1 VLIEKTE
8 IERVKR
14 ANDLVEVVRGRG
26 TQLARKG
33 KQLVGKCPFHNDS
46 EPSFYVDP
54 KRQLWNCLGAC
65 REGGDVYKFVMK
77 LEGLDFR
84 SAHLRL
90 GGRDLPTPGGNGG
103 KPTES
108 QVANETPVEE
118 AKPDL
123 AWLQTVVEHYHQTLV
138 KTPQALDYL
147 ASRGLGSPEL
157 ASAFQIGYADG
168 SLLELLSPEARQELT
183 RLGVITATGRELLKG
198 CVVFPLGAPGSG
210 QVLSLYGRSI
220 QGRRHLYLP
229 GERHGVFNPQGAQ
242 TGGEVILTESVIDAA
257 ALWAAGTRN
266 AIPIYGINGLTEDIV
281 NHLEQTRVR
290 RVTLLLDSDDA
301 GRTAAGRLAEK
312 LGPHFEV
319 RSVELDAKDPAEF
332 LAAGGSVDQVR
343 EQIRETWELTE
354 ARGPETASDPGTTA
368 VEPTNSEFRLERR
381 DGALILR
388 ASDREYRARGLTAVG
403 LERLRVNLRVKT
415 DKGFHLDTIDLYQ
428 ARSRSA
434 FAQAASTATG
444 LPEARIAK
452 DLLEL
457 VDRLEEERLR
467 MRHDDRYPEKDAATM
482 TDQERQE
489 ALEFLRSP
497 DLIDRIAADFEA
509 AGLVGERAG
518 ALVAYL
524 AAVSRKLTKPLSILI
539 VARTGAGKSSLQ
551 DALCSLLPPEE
562 VVRVTRLTGQA
573 LFYKDPDSLKG
584 KVLAIAEEEGAA
596 QAVYSLRTLASD
608 QWLSIAAT
616 RTDPQTGKLHTE
628 HYEIHGPV
636 SIVITTT
643 SPEAFDEETRSRF
656 IPLTL
661 NESVEQT
668 RAILAR
674 QRSRHTLD
682 GALAEAGAENVRKRH
697 HHAQRLLRPL
707 RVVNPYV
714 DRLTY
719 PEDRLIARRE
729 QEKYLTL
736 INVIAYLRQYRKEV
750 KRASRDEVE
759 IEYVEVYPEDIAL
772 ANELAREVLWRGWDE
787 LAPPVRGMKRELEKL
802 YAQRAAEQ
810 GIEAAAV
817 GMTRREIR
825 EAVGWSDWQ
834 VRMYCQRLVD
844 MEYLI
849 LAGNGNGRPCRYYLA
864 RPEQTDEPRLTGL
877 VDVAPKA
884 ATKEKTP
891 EGRKSG
897 EPPCGPCGENG
908 DPEAGL

>member
-1 VLIEKTE
+1 MLIEKAE

-14 ANDLVEVVRGRG
+14 ANDLVELVRGRG
-26 TQLARKG
+26 IVLERKG
-33 KQLVGKCPFHNDS
+33 KQLVGKCPFHDDHD
-46 EPSFYVDP
+46 PSFTVDP
-54 KRQLWNCLGAC
+54 KKQLWNCLGAC

-90 GGRDLPTPGGNGG
+90 GGRDLPTPGGNGD
-103 KPTES
+103 KPTEPINPATE
-108 QVANETPVEE
+108 VPTE
-118 AKPDL
+118 AKPDP
-123 AWLQTVVEHYHQTLV
+123 AWLETVVEHYHQTLL

-147 ASRGLGSPEL
+147 ASRALRSPEL
-157 ASAFQIGYADG
+157 VSAFKIGYADG
-168 SLLELLSPEARQELT
+168 SLLELLSPDGKQELT
-183 RLGVITATGRELLKG
+183 RIGVLMASGRELLEG
-198 CVVFPLGAPGSG
+198 CVVFPLVAPGSG
-210 QVLSLYGRSI
+210 QVLGLYGRSI

-229 GERHGVFNPQGAQ
+229 GERRGVFNPQGAQ
-242 TGGEVILTESVIDAA
+242 VGGEVVLTESVVDAA
-257 ALWAAGTRN
+257 ALWAAGIHN
-266 AIPIYGINGLTEDIV
+266 AIPIYGINGLIEDIV
-281 NHLEQTRVR
+281 NHLQECRVNR
-290 RVTLLLDSDDA
+290 LTLLLDSDEA
-301 GRTAAGRLAEK
+301 GRAAAKRLSERLAV
-312 LGPHFEV
+312 HFEV
-319 RSVELDAKDPAEF
+319 RSVDLDAKDPAEF
-332 LAAGGSVDQVR
+332 LASGGSVD
-343 EQIRETWELTE
+343 EIRERIEE
-354 ARGPETASDPGTTA
+354 AWQPAGEPISA
-368 VEPTNSEFRLERR
+368 VEPNDCELRLDHR

-388 ASDREYRARGLTAVG
+388 TSDREYRARGLTSVG
-403 LERLRVNLRVKT
+403 LDRLRVNLRVKT
-415 DKGFHLDTIDLYQ
+415 DRGFHLDTIDLYQ
-428 ARSRSA
+428 ARSRAS
-434 FAQAASTATG
+434 FAQAASTATA
-444 LPEARIAK
+444 LPEARVAK

-457 VDRLEEERLR
+457 VDRLEQERLR
-467 MRHDDRYPEKDAATM
+467 MRREDRHPEKEDAPTM
-482 TDQERQE
+482 TDQERRE

-497 DLIDRIAADFEA
+497 DLVDRIAADFEA
-509 AGLVGERAG
+509 AGLVGERSG

-524 AAVSRKLTKPLSILI
+524 AAVSRKLTKPLSVLI

-736 INVIAYLRQYRKEV
+736 INVLAYLRQYRKEV
-750 KRASRDEVE
+750 KRASRDDVE
-759 IEYVEVYPEDIAL
+759 IEYVEVDPEDIQL

-802 YAQRAAEQ
+802 YARRAAEQ

-834 VRMYCQRLVD
+834 VRMYCQRLVE

-849 LAGNGNGRPCRYYLA
+849 LAGNGNGRPCQYYLA
-864 RPEQTDEPRLTGL
+864 RPEEADEPRLAGL
-877 VDVAPKA
+877 VDVAS
-884 ATKEKTP
+884 
-891 EGRKSG
+891 KSS
-897 EPPCGPCGENG
+897 
-908 DPEAGL
+908 D

>member
-1 VLIEKTE
+1 MLIEKAE

-14 ANDLVEVVRGRG
+14 ANDLVELVRGRG
-26 TQLARKG
+26 IELKRKG
-33 KQLVGKCPFHNDS
+33 KQLVGKCPFHADH
-46 EPSFYVDP
+46 EPSFIVDP
-54 KRQLWNCLGAC
+54 RKQLWNCLGAC
-65 REGGDVYKFVMK
+65 REGGDVYKFLMK

-90 GGRDLPTPGGNGG
+90 GGRDLPTPGGNGA
-103 KPTES
+103 KPKGLVATE
-108 QVANETPVEE
+108 APVEE
-118 AKPDL
+118 AKPNP
-123 AWLQTVVEHYHQTLV
+123 AWLQTVVEHYHETLL
-138 KTPQALDYL
+138 KTPPAFDYL
-147 ASRGLGSPEL
+147 ASRGLGSPEFVT
-157 ASAFQIGYADG
+157 AFKIGYADA
-168 SLLELLSPEARQELT
+168 SLLEMLSGEAKNELT
-183 RLGVITATGRELLKG
+183 RLGVLTAAGRELLDA
-198 CVVFPLGAPGSG
+198 CVVFPLVAPGSG

-220 QGRRHLYLP
+220 EGRRHLYLS
-229 GERHGVFNPQGAQ
+229 GERRGVFNPQGAQ
-242 TGGEVILTESVIDAA
+242 AGGEVILTESVIDAA
-257 ALWAAGTRN
+257 ALWAAGIRH
-266 AIPIYGINGLTEDIV
+266 AIPIYGINGLTEDILA
-281 NHLEQTRVR
+281 HLEETRVR
-290 RVTLLLDSDDA
+290 RVTLLLDSDEA
-301 GRTAAGRLAEK
+301 GRAAAKRLAEK
-312 LGPHFEV
+312 LVVHFEV

-332 LAAGGSVDQVR
+332 LAAGGSADEIRGRIHEAWQPAQTPPAASPESDDSRLAVKHR
-343 EQIRETWELTE
+343 E
-354 ARGPETASDPGTTA
+354 
-368 VEPTNSEFRLERR
+368 
-381 DGALILR
+381 GALVL
-388 ASDREYRARGLTAVG
+388 ATADREYQARGLGLVG
-403 LERLRVNLRVKT
+403 LERLRVNLRLKT
-415 DKGFHLDTIDLYQ
+415 ERGFHLDTLDLYQ
-428 ARSRSA
+428 ARSRAS
-434 FAQAASTATG
+434 FALTASTATG

-467 MRHDDRYPEKDAATM
+467 LRREDRHPDKEETSTM
-482 TDQERQE
+482 SDQERRE
-489 ALEFLRSP
+489 ALDFLRSP
-497 DLIDRIAADFEA
+497 DLVERIAADFEA

-524 AAVSRKLTKPLSILI
+524 AAVSRKLTKPLSVLI

-674 QRSRHTLD
+674 QRARHTLD

-736 INVIAYLRQYRKEV
+736 INVIAYLRQYQKPV
-750 KRASRDEVE
+750 KQASRDEIA
-759 IEYVEVYPEDIAL
+759 IEYVEVDPEDIAL

-802 YAQRAAEQ
+802 YARRAGEQ
-810 GIEAAAV
+810 GIEPAAV

-825 EAVGWSDWQ
+825 EATGWSDWQ
-834 VRMYCQRLVD
+834 VRMYCRRLVE

-849 LAGNGNGRPCRYYLA
+849 LAGNGNGRPCQYYLA
-864 RPEQTDEPRLTGL
+864 RPDEADEPRLTGL
-877 VDVAPKA
+877 VEVAS
-884 ATKEKTP
+884 E
-891 EGRKSG
+891 SSS
-897 EPPCGPCGENG
+897 
-908 DPEAGL
+908 

>member
-1 VLIEKTE
+1 MLIEKAE

-14 ANDLVEVVRGRG
+14 ANDLVELVRGRG
-26 TQLARKG
+26 DLA
-33 KQLVGKCPFHNDS
+33 
-46 EPSFYVDP
+46 
-54 KRQLWNCLGAC
+54 
-65 REGGDVYKFVMK
+65 
-77 LEGLDFR
+77 
-84 SAHLRL
+84 
-90 GGRDLPTPGGNGG
+90 TPGGNGAR
-103 KPTES
+103 S
-108 QVANETPVEE
+108 CTPIAVE
-118 AKPDL
+118 ATADCT
-123 AWLQTVVEHYHQTLV
+123 WLPMAVEHYHQTLV

-147 ASRGLGSPEL
+147 ASRGLDSSEL
-157 ASAFQIGYADG
+157 ITAFRIGYADG
-168 SLLELLSPEARQELT
+168 SLLERLSADGKQELT
-183 RLGVITATGRELLKG
+183 RLGVIMASGRELLDG
-198 CVVFPLGAPGSG
+198 CVVFPLVAPGSG

-220 QGRRHLYLP
+220 KARRHLYLP
-229 GERHGVFNPQGAQ
+229 GERRGVFNPQGAQ
-242 TGGEVILTESVIDAA
+242 TTGEVILTESVIDAA
-257 ALWAAGTRN
+257 ALWAVGIRN
-266 AIPIYGINGLTEDIV
+266 AIPIYGINGLTEDILK
-281 NHLEQTRVR
+281 HLEETRVR
-290 RVTLLLDSDDA
+290 RVTLVLDSDEA
-301 GRTAAGRLAEK
+301 GRSAAKRLSEK
-312 LGPHFEV
+312 LAVHFEV
-319 RSVELDAKDPAEF
+319 RSVELDAKDPAEL
-332 LAAGGSVDQVR
+332 LATGGNAD
-343 EQIRETWELTE
+343 EIRERIHE
-354 ARGPETASDPGTTA
+354 AWLPAATSASA
-368 VEPTNSEFRLERR
+368 VEPNDCELGLERR
-381 DGALILR
+381 DGTLILR
-388 ASDREYRARGLTAVG
+388 ASDREYRARGLAAVG
-403 LERLRVNLRVKT
+403 LDRLRVNLRVKT
-415 DKGFHLDTIDLYQ
+415 DRGFHLDTLDLYQ
-428 ARSRSA
+428 ARSRAS
-434 FAQAASTATG
+434 FAQTAATATG

-467 MRHDDRYPEKDAATM
+467 MRREDRHPDNEPTAM
-482 TDQERQE
+482 TDQERRE

-497 DLIDRIAADFEA
+497 NLVDRIAADFEA

-682 GALAEAGAENVRKRH
+682 GALAEAGAENVRRRH

-750 KRASRDEVE
+750 KRASRDDVE
-759 IEYVEVYPEDIAL
+759 IEYVEVDPEDIQL

-802 YAQRAAEQ
+802 YARRASEQ
-810 GIEAAAV
+810 KIEPAAV

-834 VRMYCQRLVD
+834 VRMYCQRLVE

-849 LAGNGNGRPCRYYLA
+849 LAGNGNGRPCQYYLA
-864 RPEQTDEPRLTGL
+864 RPEEADEPRLAGL
-877 VDVAPKA
+877 VDVAS
-884 ATKEKTP
+884 
-891 EGRKSG
+891 KSSG
-897 EPPCGPCGENG
+897 
-908 DPEAGL
+908 

>member
-1 VLIEKTE
+1 MLIEKAE

-14 ANDLVEVVRGRG
+14 ANDLVELVRGRG
-26 TQLARKG
+26 IELKRKG
-33 KQLVGKCPFHNDS
+33 KQLVGKCPFHDDH
-46 EPSFYVDP
+46 EPSLIVDP
-54 KRQLWNCLGAC
+54 KKQLWNCLGAC

-90 GGRDLPTPGGNGG
+90 GGRDLPTPGGNGAG
-103 KPTES
+103 SSKLTIA
-108 QVANETPVEE
+108 QE
-118 AKPDL
+118 AKPDPS
-123 AWLQTVVEHYHQTLV
+123 WLETVVEHYHQTLLR
-138 KTPQALDYL
+138 TPEALDYL
-147 ASRGLGSPEL
+147 KCRGLGSPEVL
-157 ASAFQIGYADG
+157 TAFKIGYADK
-168 SLLELLSPEARQELT
+168 SLLELLSPDGKQDLT
-183 RLGVITATGRELLKG
+183 RLGVLTASGRELLEG
-198 CVVFPLGAPGSG
+198 CVVFPLVAPGSG

-229 GERHGVFNPQGAQ
+229 GERRGVFNPQGAQ
-242 TGGEVILTESVIDAA
+242 TAGEVILTESVIDAA
-257 ALWAAGTRN
+257 ALWAAGIRN
-266 AIPIYGINGLTEDIV
+266 VIPIYGINGLTEDIV
-281 NHLEQTRVR
+281 NHLQETRVT
-290 RVTLLLDSDDA
+290 RVTLLLDSDEA
-301 GRTAAGRLAEK
+301 GRAAARRLSEK
-312 LGPHFEV
+312 LGLHFEV
-319 RSVELDAKDPAEF
+319 RTVELDAKDPAEF
-332 LAAGGSVDQVR
+332 LAAGGSVD
-343 EQIRETWELTE
+343 EIRERIRE
-354 ARGPETASDPGTTA
+354 AWQSAETAPA
-368 VEPTNSEFRLERR
+368 ARPEPNDSRVDVKHR
-381 DGALILR
+381 DGALLLT

-403 LERLRVNLRVKT
+403 LDRLRVNLRVKS

-428 ARSRSA
+428 ARSRAS
-434 FAQAASTATG
+434 FAQAASTATA
-444 LPEARIAK
+444 LPEARIAQ

-467 MRHDDRYPEKDAATM
+467 LPREDRQPEKEAARTM
-482 TDQERQE
+482 SDQERRE
-489 ALEFLRSP
+489 ALEFLQSP
-497 DLIDRIAADFEA
+497 DLVERIAADFEA

-524 AAVSRKLTKPLSILI
+524 AAVSRKLTKPLSVLI

-682 GALAEAGAENVRKRH
+682 GALAEAGAENVRRRH

-736 INVIAYLRQYRKEV
+736 INVIAYLRQFRKEV
-750 KRASRDEVE
+750 KRASRDDVE
-759 IEYVEVYPEDIAL
+759 IEYVEVGPEDIAL

-802 YAQRAAEQ
+802 YARRAAEQ

-834 VRMYCQRLVD
+834 VRMYCQRLVE

-849 LAGNGNGRPCRYYLA
+849 LAGNGNGRPCQYYLA
-864 RPEQTDEPRLTGL
+864 RPEETDEPRLAGL
-877 VDVAPKA
+877 VDVAS
-884 ATKEKTP
+884 
-891 EGRKSG
+891 KSSS
-897 EPPCGPCGENG
+897 
-908 DPEAGL
+908 

>member
-1 VLIEKTE
+1 MLIEKAE

-14 ANDLVEVVRGRG
+14 ANDLVELVRGRG
-26 TQLARKG
+26 IELKRKG
-33 KQLVGKCPFHNDS
+33 KQLVGKCPFHDDHV
-46 EPSFYVDP
+46 PSLIVDP
-54 KRQLWNCLGAC
+54 KKQLWNCLGAC
-65 REGGDVYKFVMK
+65 RQGGDVYKFVMK

-90 GGRDLPTPGGNGG
+90 GGRDLPMPGGNGVSSS
-103 KPTES
+103 KSAAE
-108 QVANETPVEE
+108 ET
-118 AKPDL
+118 KPDPT
-123 AWLQTVVEHYHQTLV
+123 WLETVVDHYHETLLR
-138 KTPQALDYL
+138 TPNALDYL
-147 ASRGLGSPEL
+147 KSRGLGSPEVL
-157 ASAFQIGYADG
+157 TAFKLGYVDG
-168 SLLELLSPEARQELT
+168 SLLERLSPDGKQELT
-183 RLGVITATGRELLKG
+183 RLGVIMASGRELLHG
-198 CVVFPLGAPGSG
+198 CVVFPLVAPGSG

-229 GERHGVFNPQGAQ
+229 GERRGVFNPQGAQ
-242 TGGEVILTESVIDAA
+242 AGGDVILTESVIDAA
-257 ALWAAGTRN
+257 ALWAAGIRN
-266 AIPIYGINGLTEDIV
+266 AIPTYGINGLTEDIV
-281 NHLEQTRVR
+281 NHLEETRVR
-290 RVTLLLDSDDA
+290 RVTLLLDSDQA
-301 GRTAAGRLAEK
+301 GRAAAGRLAEK
-312 LGPHFEV
+312 LAVHFEV

-332 LAAGGSVDQVR
+332 LAAGGSVD
-343 EQIRETWELTE
+343 EIRERIHEVWQPAAVAASPVESTD
-354 ARGPETASDPGTTA
+354 ARLC
-368 VEPTNSEFRLERR
+368 LERR
-381 DGALILR
+381 DGTLILS
-388 ASDREYRARGLTAVG
+388 ASDREYRARGLGLVG
-403 LERLRVNLRVKT
+403 LDRLRVNLRVKT
-415 DKGFHLDTIDLYQ
+415 DKGFHLDTLDLYQ
-428 ARSRSA
+428 ARSRAS

-444 LPEARIAK
+444 LLEARIAK

-467 MRHDDRYPEKDAATM
+467 MRREDRHPEKEDAPTM
-482 TDQERQE
+482 TDQERSE
-489 ALEFLRSP
+489 ALEFLKSP
-497 DLIDRIAADFEA
+497 DLIDWIAADFEA
-509 AGLVGERAG
+509 AGLVGERSG

-524 AAVSRKLTKPLSILI
+524 AAVSRKLVKPLSVLI

-750 KRASRDEVE
+750 KRASRDDVE
-759 IEYVEVYPEDIAL
+759 IEYVEVGPEDIAL

-802 YAQRAAEQ
+802 YAGRAAEQ
-810 GIEAAAV
+810 GIEAAAL

-834 VRMYCQRLVD
+834 VRMYCQRLVE

-849 LAGNGNGRPCRYYLA
+849 LAGNGNGRPCQYYLA
-864 RPEQTDEPRLTGL
+864 RTEEADEPRLAGL
-877 VDVAPKA
+877 VDVAS
-884 ATKEKTP
+884 
-891 EGRKSG
+891 KSS
-897 EPPCGPCGENG
+897 
-908 DPEAGL
+908 D

>member
-1 VLIEKTE
+1 MLIEKAE

-14 ANDLVEVVRGRG
+14 ANDLVALVRGRG
-26 TQLARKG
+26 IVLKRKG
-33 KQLVGKCPFHNDS
+33 KQLVGKCPFHADH
-46 EPSFYVDP
+46 EPSFTVDP
-54 KRQLWNCLGAC
+54 KKQLWNCLGAC

-77 LEGLDFR
+77 LDGLDFR

-90 GGRDLPTPGGNGG
+90 GGRDVPTPGGNGVRSS
-103 KPTES
+103 KP
-108 QVANETPVEE
+108 EE
-118 AKPDL
+118 AKPDP
-123 AWLQTVVEHYHQTLV
+123 AWLQTVVEHYHQTLL
-138 KTPQALDYL
+138 KTPPALDYL

-157 ASAFQIGYADG
+157 VTAFKIGCADG
-168 SLLELLSPEARQELT
+168 SLLELLSAETKQELT
-183 RLGVITATGRELLKG
+183 RLGVITAAGRELLDA
-198 CVVFPLGAPGSG
+198 CVVFPLVAPGSG
-210 QVLSLYGRSI
+210 QVLSLYARSI

-229 GERHGVFNPQGAQ
+229 GERRGVFNPQGAQ

-257 ALWAAGTRN
+257 ALWAAGIRN
-266 AIPIYGINGLTEDIV
+266 AIPIYGINGLTEDIL
-281 NHLEQTRVR
+281 NHLEETRVR
-290 RVTLLLDSDDA
+290 RVTLVLDSDDA
-301 GRTAAGRLAEK
+301 GRSAAKRLSERLAA
-312 LGPHFEV
+312 HFEI

-332 LAAGGSVDQVR
+332 LAAGGSVDEIR
-343 EQIRETWELTE
+343 DRIREAWQPAQTTPT
-354 ARGPETASDPGTTA
+354 ARPESDDSHLG
-368 VEPTNSEFRLERR
+368 VQRR
-381 DGALILR
+381 EGALVL
-388 ASDREYRARGLTAVG
+388 AAADREYRVRGLGLVG
-403 LERLRVNLRVKT
+403 LERLRVNLRVKAE
-415 DKGFHLDTIDLYQ
+415 KGFHLDTLDLYQ
-428 ARSRSA
+428 ARSRAS

-444 LPEARIAK
+444 LPEGRIAK

-467 MRHDDRYPEKDAATM
+467 MRNEDRQPEKEATATM
-482 TDQERQE
+482 TDQERRE

-497 DLIDRIAADFEA
+497 DLIERIAADFEA

-524 AAVSRKLTKPLSILI
+524 AAVSRKLTKPLSVLI

-573 LFYKDPDSLKG
+573 LFYKDPDSLKS

-674 QRSRHTLD
+674 QRARHTLD

-736 INVIAYLRQYRKEV
+736 INVIAFLRQYRKEV
-750 KRASRDEVE
+750 KRASREDVS
-759 IEYVEVYPEDIAL
+759 IEYVEVGPEDIAL

-802 YAQRAAEQ
+802 YARRAGEQ
-810 GIEAAAV
+810 GIEPASV

-825 EAVGWSDWQ
+825 EATGWSDWQ
-834 VRMYCQRLVD
+834 VRMYCQRLVE

-849 LAGNGNGRPCRYYLA
+849 LAGNGNGRPCQYYLA
-864 RPEQTDEPRLTGL
+864 RPEEADEPRLTGL

-884 ATKEKTP
+884 AAKEKTP
-891 EGRKSG
+891 EGH
-897 EPPCGPCGENG
+897 
-908 DPEAGL
+908 

>member
-1 VLIEKTE
+1 MLIEKAE

-14 ANDLVEVVRGRG
+14 ANDLVELVRSRG
-26 TQLARKG
+26 IELKRKG
-33 KQLVGKCPFHNDS
+33 KQLVGKCPFHDDH
-46 EPSFYVDP
+46 EPSLIVDP
-54 KRQLWNCLGAC
+54 KKQLWNCLGAC

-90 GGRDLPTPGGNGG
+90 GGRDLPTPDGNGTRAS
-103 KPTES
+103 KS
-108 QVANETPVEE
+108 AAEE
-118 AKPDL
+118 PKPDP
-123 AWLQTVVEHYHQTLV
+123 AWLEAVVEHYHQTLLR
-138 KTPQALDYL
+138 TPQALDYL
-147 ASRGLGSPEL
+147 KSRGLGSPEL
-157 ASAFQIGYADG
+157 IRAFQIGHADG
-168 SLLELLSPEARQELT
+168 SLLEVPSHDGKQELT
-183 RLGVITATGRELLKG
+183 RIGVLMASGRELLGG
-198 CVVFPLGAPGSG
+198 CVVFPLVAPGSG

-229 GERHGVFNPQGAQ
+229 GEHRGVFNPQGAQ
-242 TGGEVILTESVIDAA
+242 TAGEVILTESVIDAA
-257 ALWAAGTRN
+257 ALWSAGIRN
-266 AIPIYGINGLTEDIV
+266 AIPIYGINGLTEDIL
-281 NHLEQTRVR
+281 NHLEETRVS
-290 RVTLLLDSDDA
+290 RVTLVLDSDEA
-301 GRTAAGRLAEK
+301 GRAAAGRLAQK
-312 LGPHFEV
+312 LALHFEV

-332 LAAGGSVDQVR
+332 LAAGGSVD
-343 EQIRETWELTE
+343 EIRERIRE
-354 ARGPETASDPGTTA
+354 AWQPAQTPAA
-368 VEPTNSEFRLERR
+368 PTVQTNDSRLGVERR
-381 DGALILR
+381 EGGLVLA
-388 ASDREYRARGLTAVG
+388 AGDREYRARGLGLVG
-403 LERLRVNLRVKT
+403 LDRLRVNLRVKT
-415 DKGFHLDTIDLYQ
+415 ERGFHLDTLDLYQ
-428 ARSRSA
+428 ARSRAS
-434 FAQAASTATG
+434 FAQAASTQTG
-444 LPEARIAK
+444 VPETRIAK

-467 MRHDDRYPEKDAATM
+467 MRHEDRHHPENDAPTM
-482 TDQERQE
+482 TDQERRE

-524 AAVSRKLTKPLSILI
+524 AAVSRKLVKPLSILI

-551 DALCSLLPPEE
+551 DALCSLFPPEE

-674 QRSRHTLD
+674 QRARHSLA
-682 GALAEAGAENVRKRH
+682 GALAEAGAETVRRRH
-697 HHAQRLLRPL
+697 HNAQRLLRPL
-707 RVVNPYV
+707 TVVNPYF

-719 PEDRLIARRE
+719 PEERLLARRE

-736 INVIAYLRQYRKEV
+736 VDVIAYLRQYRKRV
-750 KRASRDEVE
+750 KQASEGDVAL
-759 IEYVEVYPEDIAL
+759 EYVEVGPEDIQL
-772 ANELAREVLWRGWDE
+772 ANDLAREVLWRGWDE
-787 LAPPVRGMKRELEKL
+787 LAPPVRGMMRELEKL
-802 YAQRAAEQ
+802 YARRASEQ
-810 GIEAAAV
+810 GIETAAV

-834 VRMYCQRLVD
+834 VRMYCQRLVE

-849 LAGNGNGRPCRYYLA
+849 LAETG
-864 RPEQTDEPRLTGL
+864 TDGPASTTW
-877 VDVAPKA
+877 P
-884 ATKEKTP
+884 
-891 EGRKSG
+891 GRKKPTSR
-897 EPPCGPCGENG
+897 
-908 DPEAGL
+908 A

>member
-1 VLIEKTE
+1 MLIEKAE

-14 ANDLVEVVRGRG
+14 ANDLVELVRGRG
-26 TQLARKG
+26 IELKRKG
-33 KQLVGKCPFHNDS
+33 KQLVGKCPFHEDH
-46 EPSFYVDP
+46 EPSLIVDP
-54 KRQLWNCLGAC
+54 KKQLWNCLGAC
-65 REGGDVYKFVMK
+65 REGGDVYRFVMK
-77 LEGLDFR
+77 LDGLDFR

-90 GGRDLPTPGGNGG
+90 GGRDITTPGCNGDRSSKSAREG
-103 KPTES
+103 P
-108 QVANETPVEE
+108 
-118 AKPDL
+118 KPDP
-123 AWLQTVVEHYHQTLV
+123 AWLPTVVEHYHQALLQ
-138 KTPQALDYL
+138 TPEAVDYL
-147 ASRGLGSPEL
+147 KSRSLGSLEL
-157 ASAFQIGYADG
+157 FTTFKIGYADG
-168 SLLELLSPEARQELT
+168 SLLDLLSSDGKHELT
-183 RLGVITATGRELLKG
+183 SLGVLRGSGRELLHG
-198 CVVFPLGAPGSG
+198 CVVFPLVAPGSG
-210 QVLSLYGRSI
+210 QVLSLYGRSV

-229 GERHGVFNPQGAQ
+229 GERRGIFNAEGAQ
-242 TGGEVILTESVIDAA
+242 TAGDVILTESVIDAA
-257 ALWAAGTRN
+257 ALWAAGIRN

-281 NHLEQTRVR
+281 NHLEGTRVR
-290 RVTLLLDSDDA
+290 RVTLVLDSDQA
-301 GRTAAGRLAEK
+301 GRAAATRLSERLAV
-312 LGPHFEV
+312 HFEV
-319 RSVELDAKDPAEF
+319 RSVELEAKDPAEF
-332 LAAGGSVDQVR
+332 LAAGGSAD
-343 EQIRETWELTE
+343 EIRERIRE
-354 ARGPETASDPGTTA
+354 AWQPAATSAST
-368 VEPTNSEFRLERR
+368 VEPNDCELRLEHR

-388 ASDREYRARGLTAVG
+388 ASDREYRARGLAAVG
-403 LERLRVNLRVKT
+403 LDRLRVNLRVKT
-415 DKGFHLDTIDLYQ
+415 EKGFHLDTIDLYQ
-428 ARSRSA
+428 ARSRSS

-467 MRHDDRYPEKDAATM
+467 MRREDRHPDNEPTAM
-482 TDQERQE
+482 TDQDRSE

-497 DLIDRIAADFEA
+497 DLIERIAADFEA

-524 AAVSRKLTKPLSILI
+524 AAVSRKLTKPLSVLI

-643 SPEAFDEETRSRF
+643 STEAFDEETRSRF

-750 KRASRDEVE
+750 KRASREDVE
-759 IEYVEVYPEDIAL
+759 IEYVEVGPEDIAL

-787 LAPPVRGMKRELEKL
+787 LAPPVRGMKRELERL
-802 YAQRAAEQ
+802 YAKRACEQ
-810 GIEAAAV
+810 GIEPAAV

-834 VRMYCQRLVD
+834 VRMYCQRLVE

-849 LAGNGNGRPCRYYLA
+849 LAGNGNGRPCQYYLA
-864 RPEQTDEPRLTGL
+864 RPEEADEPRLTGL
-877 VDVAPKA
+877 VDVVQKA
-884 ATKEKTP
+884 AAKEKTP
-891 EGRKSG
+891 EGREGG
-897 EPPCGPCGENG
+897 EPPCGPCGENKN
-908 DPEAGL
+908 PEVGL

>member
-1 VLIEKTE
+1 
-8 IERVKR
+8 
-14 ANDLVEVVRGRG
+14 VELVRGRG
-26 TQLARKG
+26 IELKRKG
-33 KQLVGKCPFHNDS
+33 RQLVGKCPFHDDHD
-46 EPSFYVDP
+46 PSFTVDP
-54 KRQLWNCLGAC
+54 KKQLWNCLGAC

-90 GGRDLPTPGGNGG
+90 GGRDLPTPSGNGARSS
-103 KPTES
+103 KST
-108 QVANETPVEE
+108 AEE
-118 AKPDL
+118 PKPDP
-123 AWLQTVVEHYHQTLV
+123 ACLQTVVEHYHQTLL

-157 ASAFQIGYADG
+157 VTAFKIGYANG
-168 SLLELLSPEARQELT
+168 SLLELLSSEAKQELT
-183 RLGVITATGRELLKG
+183 RLGVITAGGRELLDG
-198 CVVFPLGAPGSG
+198 CVVFPLVASGSG
-210 QVLSLYGRSI
+210 QVLSLYGRST

-229 GERHGVFNPQGAQ
+229 GERRGVFNPQGAQ
-242 TGGEVILTESVIDAA
+242 AGGEVILTESVIDAA
-257 ALWAAGTRN
+257 VLWAVGIRS
-266 AIPIYGINGLTEDIV
+266 AIPIYGINGLTSDIL
-281 NHLEQTRVR
+281 NHLEETRVR
-290 RVTLLLDSDDA
+290 RVTLLLDSDDP
-301 GRTAAGRLAEK
+301 GRAAASRLAEK
-312 LGPHFEV
+312 LAVYFEV
-319 RSVELDAKDPAEF
+319 RRVELEAKDPAEF
-332 LAAGGSVDQVR
+332 LAAGGNADEIR
-343 EQIRETWELTE
+343 DRIREAWQPAQTPLASTVE
-354 ARGPETASDPGTTA
+354 AHDGRLA
-368 VEPTNSEFRLERR
+368 VTHRE
-381 DGALILR
+381 GALVL
-388 ASDREYRARGLTAVG
+388 ATADREYRVRGLGLVG

-415 DKGFHLDTIDLYQ
+415 DRGFHLDTLDLYQ
-428 ARSRSA
+428 ARSRAS
-434 FAQAASTATG
+434 FAQAASAATG

-467 MRHDDRYPEKDAATM
+467 MRREDRHPEKEKEAAATM
-482 TDQERQE
+482 TDQGRRE

-509 AGLVGERAG
+509 AGLVGERSG

-524 AAVSRKLTKPLSILI
+524 AAVSRKLTKPLSVLI

-551 DALCSLLPPEE
+551 DALCSLLPAEE

-674 QRSRHTLD
+674 QRARHSLA
-682 GALAEAGAENVRKRH
+682 GALAQAGTESVRKRH
-697 HHAQRLLRPL
+697 HNAQRLLRPL
-707 RVVNPYV
+707 TVVNPYF

-719 PEDRLIARRE
+719 PEERLLARRE

-736 INVIAYLRQYRKEV
+736 VDVIAYLRQYRKEV
-750 KRASRDEVE
+750 KQACKGDVA
-759 IEYVEVYPEDIAL
+759 IEYIEVGPEDIAL
-772 ANELAREVLWRGWDE
+772 ANQLAREVLWRGWDE
-787 LAPPVRGMKRELEKL
+787 LAPPVRGMMRELEKL
-802 YAQRAAEQ
+802 YAERASEQNIEPAE
-810 GIEAAAV
+810 V

-825 EAVGWSDWQ
+825 EAMGWSDWQ
-834 VRMYCQRLVD
+834 VRMYCQRLVE

-849 LAGNGNGRPCRYYLA
+849 LAGNGNGRPCQYYLA
-864 RPEQTDEPRLTGL
+864 RPEEADEPRLEGL
-877 VDVAPKA
+877 VDVPPK
-884 ATKEKTP
+884 
-891 EGRKSG
+891 SS
-897 EPPCGPCGENG
+897 
-908 DPEAGL
+908 D